1 MRGVGLRGVNIDVD
15 SLRSNLAAVEQRIVD
30 ACSRAGRD
38 DSPRLLA
45 ASKYFDVD
53 EMDLLAQAGIG
64 LVGEN
69 RAEGLEIK
77 WDRWK
82 DSFEFH
88 FIGHLQSRKVRQV
101 LPYVSMIHSVESI
114 SLVEELDRRART
126 EVRVLLEVNVS
137 GEETKYG
144 ILPAAAETFLERAA
158 AHRRVSFAGL
168 MTMAPLTPDPESSR
182 LFFRELRELRDRLAV
197 AFTGRYELTE
207 LSMGMSNDY
216 EVAVEEGATILRI
229 GSALLSDAQGG

>member
-1 MRGVGLRGVNIDVD
+1 VETVRM
-15 SLRSNLAAVEQRIVD
+15 NLAGIDRRIAA
-30 ACSRAGRD
+30 ACVRAGRST
-38 DSPRLLA
+38 SPRLLM
-45 ASKYFDVD
+45 ASKYLDVD
-53 EMDLLAQAGIG
+53 EMGILGEAGIG

-69 RAEGLEIK
+69 RAEGLEAK
-77 WDRWK
+77 WSRWR
-82 DSFEFH
+82 DTFEFH

-101 LPYVSMIHSVESI
+101 VPYVSLIHSVESI
-114 SLVEELDRRART
+114 SLVEELDRRADA

-137 GEETKYG
+137 GEESKYG

-158 AHRRVSFAGL
+158 AHRRVRFSGL
-168 MTMAPLTPDPESSR
+168 MTMAPLTPDPESTR
-182 LFFRELRELRDRLAV
+182 PYFRELRELRDRLAI

-229 GSALLSDAQGG
+229 GSALLSN

>member
-1 MRGVGLRGVNIDVD
+1 V
-15 SLRSNLAAVEQRIVD
+15 
-30 ACSRAGRD
+30 
-38 DSPRLLA
+38 
-45 ASKYFDVD
+45 ASKYLDVE
-53 EMDLLAQAGIG
+53 EMGILLQAGIG

-69 RAEGLEIK
+69 RAEGLEEK
-77 WDRWK
+77 WARWH

-101 LPYVSMIHSVESI
+101 VPYVALIHSVESI
-114 SLVEELDRRART
+114 SLVEELDRRVET
-126 EVRVLLEVNVS
+126 EVLVLLEVNVS

-158 AHRRVSFAGL
+158 AHRRVRFAGL
-168 MTMAPLTPDPESSR
+168 MTMAPFTPDPESTR

-197 AFTGRYELTE
+197 VFAGRYELTE

-216 EVAVEEGATILRI
+216 EVAVEEGATIVRI
-229 GSALLSDAQGG
+229 GSALLSDA

>member
-1 MRGVGLRGVNIDVD
+1 MRGLGLRGMNIDVD
-15 SLRSNLAAVEQRIVD
+15 GLRSNLASIEQRIVA
-30 ACSRAGRD
+30 ACSRAGRK

-53 EMDLLAQAGIG
+53 QMGLLAQAGIG

-69 RAEGLEIK
+69 RAEGLETK
-77 WDRWK
+77 WDRWQE
-82 DSFEFH
+82 SFEFH

-101 LPYVSMIHSVESI
+101 LPYVSLIHSVESI
-114 SLVEELDRRART
+114 SLVEELDRRAET

-137 GEETKYG
+137 GEESKYG
-144 ILPAAAETFLERAA
+144 ILPAVAETFLERAS
-158 AHRRVSFAGL
+158 AHRRVRFAGL
-168 MTMAPLTPDPESSR
+168 MTMAPLTPDTESTRS
-182 LFFRELRELRDRLAV
+182 FFRELRELRDRLAV

>member
-1 MRGVGLRGVNIDVD
+1 VSIDAERLRT
-15 SLRSNLAAVEQRIVD
+15 NLAAIERRIED
-30 ACSRAGRD
+30 ARSRAGCE
-38 DSPRLLA
+38 SFPRLLV
-45 ASKYFDVD
+45 ASKYLGVD
-53 EMDLLAQAGIG
+53 EMGVLAQAGIG

-69 RAEGLEIK
+69 RAEGLEAK
-77 WDRWK
+77 WARWK

-101 LPYVSMIHSVESI
+101 LPCVSLIHSVESI
-114 SLVEELDRRART
+114 SLVEELDRRTET

-158 AHRRVSFAGL
+158 AHRRVRFAGL
-168 MTMAPLTPDPESSR
+168 MTMAPLTPDPESTR

-216 EVAVEEGATILRI
+216 EVAVEEGATIVRI
-229 GSALLSDAQGG
+229 GSALLSDA